1 MTEFIVTI
9 GLPASGKS
17 TLAKQLVRDS
27 DGTMKRVNR
36 DDLRA
41 MLDCGT
47 PWHSDKEVWVKEF
60 QRHMI
65 VEILSA
71 GVSVI
76 CDDTNL
82 DPNLRAEWKRL
93 AMVCAADHHEID
105 LTHIP
110 VTVLYERD
118 AGREEAGLP
127 FVGAD
132 VIDRMYDQW
141 FPVSER
147 SWSPG

>member
-47 PWHSDKEVWVKEF
+47 PWHSGKEVWVKAF

-65 VEILSA
+65 ERLLSN
-71 GVSVI
+71 GFDVI

-82 DPNLRAEWKRL
+82 DEELRQDWQRL
-93 AMVCAADHHEID
+93 AWDCNAEYSEID

-118 AGREEAGLP
+118 AAREEAGLP
-127 FVGAD
+127 FVGPD
-132 VIDRMYDQW
+132 VIDRMYDQF
-141 FPVSER
+141 FPVTER
-147 SWSPG
+147 SWSPA